1 MKKFSKEL
9 KEYAIV
15 IINYATMEK
24 RKKKI
29 IHVKKNLVK
38 ITKNASKSKTTVI
51 MTGNIEVL
59 QIVSIN

>member
-24 RKKKI
+24 RKKK
-29 IHVKKNLVK
+29 
-38 ITKNASKSKTTVI
+38 SY
-51 MTGNIEVL
+51 M
-59 QIVSIN
+59 